1 MTDVL
6 IEAGRRTGHGQL
18 DNEAEIREAIAGG
31 SRVFAKRNGVYF
43 RVDEVQ
49 NRLVYTALAVKPV
62 GL

>member
-18 DNEAEIREAIAGG
+18 DNEPEIREAIASG
-31 SRVFAKRNGVYF
+31 SRVFVKRNGVYF

-49 NRLVYTALAVKPV
+49 ARLVYTALAVKPV